1 MSLTIELAF
10 SPAARTVQ
18 LQALTLPDGSTVAD
32 ALQAAGMSPMVA
44 TQTLGVGVW
53 GRPRRLDEALQDGDR
68 VEVWRA
74 LQVDPKEARR
84 LRHKGQ
90 RRREKKRPG
99 GAGP

>member
-1 MSLTIELAF
+1 MSLTIQLAF

-18 LQALTLPDGSTVAD
+18 LQVLALPDGSTVAD
-32 ALQAAGMSPMVA
+32 ALQAAGLTRMVV

-53 GRPRRLDEALQDGDR
+53 GRPRRLDEALHDGDR

-84 LRHKGQ
+84 LRYKGQ
-90 RRREKKRPG
+90 RRREKKRPVR
-99 GAGP
+99 AGS